1 MAERIAVIQGHP
13 DGGSHHLCHAL
24 SEAYYEA
31 AVAAGHDVRI
41 VNVGQLEFP
50 LIRNKMEWENDPLP
64 AELAEAQN
72 DLLWAEHWALFYPI
86 WLGTMPAM
94 LKGFLEQVLRPGLS
108 YVESEPG
115 EMWDRLL
122 VGRSARIVVTMAT
135 NTLVYKHFY
144 GAHSVKNL
152 ERNILKFCGID
163 PVKTTLIGEV
173 HKKSRQQLERSLKQ
187 MEVYGSKG
195 I

>member
-1 MAERIAVIQGHP
+1 
-13 DGGSHHLCHAL
+13 
-24 SEAYYEA
+24 
-31 AVAAGHDVRI
+31 
-41 VNVGQLEFP
+41 
-50 LIRNKMEWENDPLP
+50 
-64 AELAEAQN
+64 
-72 DLLWAEHWALFYPI
+72 
-86 WLGTMPAM
+86 M

-115 EMWDRLL
+115 QMWDQLL
-122 VGRSARIVVTMAT
+122 VGRSARLVVTMAT

-144 GAHSVKNL
+144 GAHTVKAL

-173 HKKSRQQLERSLKQ
+173 YKKSRKQLERSIKQ
-187 MEVYGSKG
+187 MDVYGAKG

>member
-1 MAERIAVIQGHP
+1 MTERIAVIQGHP
-13 DGGSHHLCHAL
+13 DGDSHHLGHAL
-24 SEAYYEA
+24 SEAYTKA
-31 AVAAGHDVRI
+31 AIKAGHDVRVI
-41 VNVGQLEFP
+41 DVGKIDFP

-64 AELAEAQN
+64 PTLCDAQN
-72 DLLWAEHWALFYPI
+72 DLLWAEHWVLFYPI
-86 WLGTMPAM
+86 WLGAMPAM
-94 LKGFLEQVLRPGLS
+94 LKAFLEQVLRPGLS

-115 EMWDRLL
+115 QMWDQLL

-144 GAHSVKNL
+144 GAHTVKAL
-152 ERNILKFCGID
+152 ERNILKFCGIH

-173 HKKSRQQLERSLKQ
+173 YKKSRKQLERSIKQ
-187 MEVYGSKG
+187 MEVYGTKG

>member
-1 MAERIAVIQGHP
+1 MTERIAVIQGHP
-13 DGGSHHLCHAL
+13 DGESHHYGHAL
-24 SEAYYEA
+24 SNAYTQGA
-31 AVAAGHDVRI
+31 IGAGHDVRVI
-41 VNVGQLEFP
+41 DVGKLSFP

-64 AELAEAQN
+64 PELIEAQN

-86 WLGTMPAM
+86 WLGDMPAM
-94 LKGFLEQVLRPGLS
+94 LKGFLEQVLRPGLA

-115 EMWDRLL
+115 QMWDQLL

-144 GAHSVKNL
+144 GAHTVKSL

-173 HKKSRQQLERSLKQ
+173 HKKSQKQLERSIKQ
-187 MEVYGSKG
+187 MMAYGAKG

>member
-1 MAERIAVIQGHP
+1 MTERITVIQGHP
-13 DGGSHHLCHAL
+13 DGDSHHLGHAL
-24 SEAYYEA
+24 SEAYTQA
-31 AVAAGHDVRI
+31 ARDAGHDVRVI
-41 VNVGQLEFP
+41 EVGKLDFP

-64 AELAEAQN
+64 PELSEAQN

-86 WLGTMPAM
+86 WLGAMPAM
-94 LKGFLEQVLRPGLS
+94 LKGFLEQVLRPSLS

-115 EMWDRLL
+115 QMWDQLL
-122 VGRSARIVVTMAT
+122 VGRSARLVVTMAT
-135 NTLVYKHFY
+135 NTLVYKYFY
-144 GAHSVKNL
+144 GAHTVKAL

-173 HKKSRQQLERSLKQ
+173 YKKSPKQLERSIKQ
-187 MEVYGSKG
+187 VTAYGAKG